1 MPHDFGNGRRKVAL
15 LGQRRQVVQ
24 LDRYAEL
31 APVEEVEAFEMA
43 DDLRVRFGERRV
55 IDRTVLGRPIRE
67 TDLLCEDR
75 LPCAGGAGKD
85 DERAH
90 RDPTAEDP
98 VELRVA
104 RSQAFHHDPD
114 ASASTLST
122 ISAFEK
128 GLRITTSAPSAP
140 FGLAVSMRTGMEAVL
155 GSAFRVSKSSR
166 PSITGIIRSVTMTS
180 GLCSW
185 IASSAACP

>member
-15 LGQRRQVVQ
+15 LGQCRQVVQ
-24 LDRYAEL
+24 LNGCSEL
-31 APVEEVEAFEMA
+31 APVEEVEAFEMP
-43 DDLRVRFGERRV
+43 DHLRVRFGKRRV
-55 IDRTVLGRPIRE
+55 IDSTVLGCSVRE

-75 LPCAGGAGKD
+75 LPRAGCAGKD

-122 ISAFEK
+122 ISVFEN
-128 GLRITTSAPSAP
+128 GLRMTTSAPSAP
-140 FGLAVSMRTGMEAVL
+140 FGLAVSMRTGIEAVS
-155 GSAFRVSKSSR
+155 GSAFRFSRSSR

-180 GLCSW
+180 GR
-185 IASSAACP
+185 